1 MKTSSELPYAE
12 MSGKIYK
19 KKLDHV
25 IELSIYHLFPGISVW
40 AYLFFMH
47 LLFGHF
53 PSLRL
58 SCKMHK
64 RQMISRFLASSR
76 QRDSPWGQMW
86 GYFQM
91 ELQGVE
97 PRGEARRK
105 IGELSEKHV
114 VGQFNQG

>member
-19 KKLDHV
+19 RKLDHV
-25 IELSIYHLFPGISVW
+25 IELSIYRLFPGISAW

-58 SCKMHK
+58 RCNMHK

-76 QRDSPWGQMW
+76 QRDPPWDQMW
-86 GYFQM
+86 GYFQT
-91 ELQGVE
+91 ELRWWSPEERQE
-97 PRGEARRK
+97 
-105 IGELSEKHV
+105 EK
-114 VGQFNQG
+114 